1 MVLDQTSLI
10 ALRILAKNMGWDINM
25 IVVRRILAAT
35 LLIAAAPAMAG
46 PPSASLTA
54 MTPANDAPMNAP
66 VFKVTATF
74 SGPVELK
81 SLSVTGPRGE
91 SSLEQVLVEYG
102 EKHPIANAY
111 TFPLK
116 IPVAA
121 VGRYSINYMT
131 WEARTKTSN
140 SGSTSFAIGSAAELE
155 EYDAALEKFD
165 EAERVRKAEEEAKA
179 EAEAEAEAGQ

>member
-1 MVLDQTSLI
+1 MALI
-10 ALRILAKNMGWDINM
+10 ALRP
-25 IVVRRILAAT
+25 ILAAS
-35 LLIAAAPAMAG
+35 LLIATAPATAG

-54 MTPANDAPMNAP
+54 MTPANDAPLTAP

-81 SLSVTGPRGE
+81 SLRVTGPRGE

-102 EKHPIANAY
+102 EKHPVAKTY

-116 IPVAA
+116 MPVAA
-121 VGRYSINYMT
+121 VGRYSIDYMT

-155 EYDAALEKFD
+155 EYDAALETLD
-165 EAERVRKAEEEAKA
+165 EAERAREAEEEAKA
-179 EAEAEAEAGQ
+179 EAEAEAGQ